1 MRIKPCGSMIWLIV
15 GTITILGNPTHQY
28 QGTILPI
35 TPSVILHG
43 TGLLEGHRTGHSMM
57 TKIKWGLNHKKSE
70 SDNANTTFA
79 IFAHI
84 CTNAAL
90 CYSSHVSH
98 IRWEY
103 SGYMSQTYIGFG
115 TNCSGISRST
125 PASQAL
131 GQSILAMVFRL
142 NDWQQEIR
150 PLLYLDSTKKRSKCP
165 KNGVKTPF
173 WYLEGLPRPFIH
185 PNFNIGMFICSTKC

>member
-43 TGLLEGHRTGHSMM
+43 TGLLEGHRTGHSVM

-70 SDNANTTFA
+70 SSDNANTTFA

-84 CTNAAL
+84 CTNPAL
-90 CYSSHVSH
+90 CYSSHVSP

-115 TNCSGISRST
+115 TNCSGKTVGTCKSGTWPVYFGHGFPIKWLT
-125 PASQAL
+125 TKNKAPT
-131 GQSILAMVFRL
+131 VPRL
-142 NDWQQEIR
+142 SK
-150 PLLYLDSTKKRSKCP
+150 STKK
-165 KNGVKTPF
+165 G
-173 WYLEGLPRPFIH
+173 
-185 PNFNIGMFICSTKC
+185 